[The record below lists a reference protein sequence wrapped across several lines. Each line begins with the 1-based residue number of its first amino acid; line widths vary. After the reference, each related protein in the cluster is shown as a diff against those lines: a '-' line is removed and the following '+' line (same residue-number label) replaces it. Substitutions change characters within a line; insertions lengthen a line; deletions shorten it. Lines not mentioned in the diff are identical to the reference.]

1 MIDLPDPDA
10 TATLGARIGAVLAR
24 SEGGMA
30 IALSGELGAGKTAL
44 ARAVLRALGHTGA
57 VASPSYTLVEP
68 YAVAGRM
75 FHHLDL
81 YRLGD
86 PEELEFLG
94 IREIDPARDWLCVEW
109 ADRGAGFLPSMDAT
123 IELQYHEPGRRARV
137 SAHSAAGERLL
148 AALENAT

>member
-1 MIDLPDPDA
+1 MIDLPDPAA
-10 TATLGARIGAVLAR
+10 TDRFGARLGAALTQ

-109 ADRGAGFLPSMDAT
+109 AECGAGFLPPMDAT
-123 IELQYHEPGRRARV
+123 IDLQYHDRGRRAHV
-137 SAHSAAGERLL
+137 SAHSAAGDRLL
-148 AALENAT
+148 AALLNAT